1 MHPWEKEKDVLE
13 SWGPDNS
20 KKALT
25 FLNQLYKAW
34 DIKDLFLRKFSKFR
48 NMFYFV
54 FIRFVNRAVVKD
66 KIWWYHWIS
75 HWILCRKL
83 YKNIFLAE
91 KTNQVISIF
100 LTDINTKTPK
110 KRPHTQLFDVDVSRE
125 KGHNSVIFSV
135 RNKFLSCS
143 EFNEKFSSTIRFY
156 VSLLFFEYFKERFW
170 TKTCH
175 SKVVNFG
182 KKC

>member
-1 MHPWEKEKDVLE
+1 
-13 SWGPDNS
+13 
-20 KKALT
+20 
-25 FLNQLYKAW
+25 
-34 DIKDLFLRKFSKFR
+34 
-48 NMFYFV
+48 MFYFV
-54 FIRFVNRAVVKD
+54 FICFVNRAVLKD

-125 KGHNSVIFSV
+125 KGHNSVISSA
-135 RNKFLSCS
+135 RNKFLYFLAQNFFAFLLRKSPNQKHVKTKCNLLWN
-143 EFNEKFSSTIRFY
+143 FEKFLKTKVFISQLFY
-156 VSLLFFEYFKERFW
+156 SQFRKARGDLELSCPELSKPLLTFSQGCILR
-170 TKTCH
+170 
-175 SKVVNFG
+175 G
-182 KKC
+182 